1 MSSAMHEWPRR
12 HRITVEHY
20 YRMAEAGL
28 FAPDERVELVDG
40 EIVDMPPIGSRH
52 AATAAQLADLLTAA
66 VGNHA
71 MVRTQ
76 WPVRLSDD
84 TEVQPDLS
92 VVRAREDYYRTR
104 HPVAADVLLLVEVSD
119 STLRYD
125 REVKVSLYARC
136 GIPEVWI
143 VDLHGEQIHFYLT
156 PAEGRYVTVS
166 ASDAPGE
173 TAIEALAGVSVD
185 LSKLALD

>member
-28 FAPDERVELVDG
+28 FAPDERVELVNG
-40 EIVDMPPIGSRH
+40 EIIDMPPIGSRH

-66 VGNHA
+66 VGDRA

-76 WPVRLSDD
+76 WPVRLSDE

-125 REVKVSLYARC
+125 REVKISLFARC

-143 VDLHGEQIHFYLT
+143 VDLQSEQIHFHRS
-156 PAEGRYVTVS
+156 PMEGSYTTVS
-166 ASDAPGE
+166 STDGPGE
-173 TAIEALAGVSVD
+173 TAIKAIAGVSVD
-185 LSKLALD
+185 LSKLELD